1 MTRTYFL
8 PWPGVPYKLYKAYQ
22 LPTDSGQPA
31 GSESGNKVRYEI
43 CKNSNGKKFI
53 VAHRPK
59 SAVASA
65 GSGSKTEAEAEKK
78 DRDGENGD
86 GKSGTGKSVA
96 GKSGAGKSGDGKSG
110 DGKNGN
116 GKNDEDKGSDNKN
129 SDGKNGNGKNYDSAK
144 MNEEKKV
151 ENGDD
156 KVKHMSNVPNKILVL
171 SPANIML

>member
-43 CKNSNGKKFI
+43 CKTSNGKKFI

-65 GSGSKTEAEAEKK
+65 GSGSKAEVEAEKK
-78 DRDGENGD
+78 DGN
-86 GKSGTGKSVA
+86 
-96 GKSGAGKSGDGKSG
+96 GKSGDGKDGNGTNDEGKSG
-110 DGKNGN
+110 DNKNSDCKNGN
-116 GKNDEDKGSDNKN
+116 GKND
-129 SDGKNGNGKNYDSAK
+129 DSAK

-151 ENGDD
+151 ESGDD
-156 KVKHMSNVPNKILVL
+156 KVKQMSHIPNKILVL
-171 SPANIML
+171 SPANRML